1 MVNII
6 LMNIVIIGVG
16 YVGLVSGLAF
26 AKTDNN
32 VQFLDV
38 DVSKI
43 DDLKKKKAP
52 FFEPLLEE
60 YLNDEKIN
68 QSVSFHCEYDDV
80 DWDTAEIIMICV
92 QTPTTLENEIDSS
105 FLNNVFKSLSDLINH
120 QSIICIKS
128 TIHPEA
134 IQEILN
140 NSGLNDEDIVF
151 NPEFLREGQAFND
164 FFNPDRVIIGA
175 VNKRN
180 AERVAELYKNL
191 DTDLILTD
199 PISSQLIKY
208 LSNAYLPL
216 RLSFVNE
223 ASQIIKKLGGN
234 LSQTLQGIGLDSRIG
249 NNYFRPSP
257 GWGGSCFPKD
267 VTEINSII
275 KANNLTTPLIS
286 NINESNKQHQNW
298 FSNYLIKQIQEKNL
312 DSICLVG
319 LAFKEDTDDT
329 RYSPTISIYK
339 NLKLH
344 KKNVYIYDFSNT
356 EDDSFDI
363 KQSFA
368 ENSLIV
374 EMYPLSDENQT
385 KITKEINKLKNY
397 DYLKFWE

>member
-1 MVNII
+1 MV
-6 LMNIVIIGVG
+6 
-16 YVGLVSGLAF
+16 
-26 AKTDNN
+26 
-32 VQFLDV
+32 
-38 DVSKI
+38 
-43 DDLKKKKAP
+43 
-52 FFEPLLEE
+52 
-60 YLNDEKIN
+60 
-68 QSVSFHCEYDDV
+68 
-80 DWDTAEIIMICV
+80 CV

-105 FLNNVFKSLSDLINH
+105 FLNNVFESLSDLINH

-164 FFNPDRVIIGA
+164 FFNPDRVVIGA
-175 VNKRN
+175 VNERN

-191 DTDLILTD
+191 DTELILTD

-234 LSQTLQGIGLDSRIG
+234 LSQTLLGIGLDSRIG

-275 KANNLTTPLIS
+275 KAKNLTTPLIS

-298 FSNYLIKQIQEKNL
+298 FSNYLIKKIQEKNL
-312 DSICLVG
+312 DSICLIG

-329 RYSPTISIYK
+329 RYSPTISIYE
-339 NLKLH
+339 NLKLL

-363 KQSFA
+363 RQSFT

-385 KITKEINKLKNY
+385 KITKEINKLENY

>member
-1 MVNII
+1 
-6 LMNIVIIGVG
+6 MNIVIIGVG

-32 VQFLDV
+32 VQFLDL

-68 QSVSFHCEYDDV
+68 QSVSFHSEYDDV
-80 DWDTAEIIMICV
+80 DWDTAEIIMVCV
-92 QTPTTLENEIDSS
+92 QTPTTIENEIDSS
-105 FLNNVFKSLSDLINH
+105 FLNNVFKSLSDLTND

-134 IQEILN
+134 IQEILDNSSLN
-140 NSGLNDEDIVF
+140 NEDIVF

-164 FFNPDRVIIGA
+164 FFNPDRVVIGA

-191 DTDLILTD
+191 NTELILTD

-234 LSQTLQGIGLDSRIG
+234 LSQTLLGIGLDSRIG

-312 DSICLVG
+312 DSICLIG

-329 RYSPTISIYK
+329 RYSPTISIYE
-339 NLKLH
+339 NLKLL

-363 KQSFA
+363 RQSFA

-385 KITKEINKLKNY
+385 KITKEINKLENY

>member
-1 MVNII
+1 
-6 LMNIVIIGVG
+6 MNIVIIGVG

-32 VQFLDV
+32 VQFLDL

-68 QSVSFHCEYDDV
+68 QSVSFHSEYDDV
-80 DWDTAEIIMICV
+80 DWDTAEIIMVCV
-92 QTPTTLENEIDSS
+92 QTPTTIENEIDSS
-105 FLNNVFKSLSDLINH
+105 FLNNVFKSLSDLTND

-134 IQEILN
+134 IQEILDNSSLN
-140 NSGLNDEDIVF
+140 NEDIVF

-164 FFNPDRVIIGA
+164 FFNPDRVVIGA

-191 DTDLILTD
+191 DTELILTD

-234 LSQTLQGIGLDSRIG
+234 LSQTLLGVGLDSRIG

-312 DSICLVG
+312 DSICLIG

-329 RYSPTISIYK
+329 RYSPTISIYE
-339 NLKLH
+339 NLKLL

-363 KQSFA
+363 RQSFA

-385 KITKEINKLKNY
+385 KITKEINKLENY

>member
-32 VQFLDV
+32 VQFLDL

-68 QSVSFHCEYDDV
+68 QSVSFHSEYDDV
-80 DWDTAEIIMICV
+80 DWDTAEIIMVCV
-92 QTPTTLENEIDSS
+92 QTPTTIENEIDSS
-105 FLNNVFKSLSDLINH
+105 FLNNVFKSLSDLTND

-134 IQEILN
+134 IQEILDNSSFN
-140 NSGLNDEDIVF
+140 NEDIVF

-164 FFNPDRVIIGA
+164 FFNPDRVVIGA

-180 AERVAELYKNL
+180 AERVAKLYKNL
-191 DTDLILTD
+191 DTELILTD

-234 LSQTLQGIGLDSRIG
+234 LSQTLLGIGLDSRIG

-312 DSICLVG
+312 DSICLIG

-329 RYSPTISIYK
+329 RYSPTISIYE
-339 NLKLH
+339 NLKLL
-344 KKNVYIYDFSNT
+344 KKNVYIFDFSNT

-363 KQSFA
+363 RQSFA

-385 KITKEINKLKNY
+385 KITKEINKLENY

>member
-26 AKTDNN
+26 AKIDNN
-32 VQFLDV
+32 VQFLDL

-68 QSVSFHCEYDDV
+68 QSVSFHSEYDDV
-80 DWDTAEIIMICV
+80 DWDTAEIIMVCV
-92 QTPTTLENEIDSS
+92 QTPTTIENEIDSS
-105 FLNNVFKSLSDLINH
+105 FLNNVFKSLSDLTND

-134 IQEILN
+134 IQEILDNSSVN
-140 NSGLNDEDIVF
+140 NEDIVF

-164 FFNPDRVIIGA
+164 FFNPDRVVIGA

-191 DTDLILTD
+191 DTELILTD

-234 LSQTLQGIGLDSRIG
+234 LSQTLLGIGLDSRIG

-312 DSICLVG
+312 DSICLIG

-329 RYSPTISIYK
+329 RYSPTISIYE
-339 NLKLH
+339 NLKLL
-344 KKNVYIYDFSNT
+344 KKNVYIFDFSNT
-356 EDDSFDI
+356 EEDSFDI
-363 KQSFA
+363 RQSFV
-368 ENSLIV
+368 ENSLLV

-385 KITKEINKLKNY
+385 KITKEINKLENY

>member
-32 VQFLDV
+32 VQFLDL

-68 QSVSFHCEYDDV
+68 QSVSFHSEYDDV
-80 DWDTAEIIMICV
+80 DWDTAEIIMVCV
-92 QTPTTLENEIDSS
+92 QTPTTIENEIDSS
-105 FLNNVFKSLSDLINH
+105 FLNNVFKSLSDLTND

-134 IQEILN
+134 IQEILDNSSLN
-140 NSGLNDEDIVF
+140 NEDIVF

-164 FFNPDRVIIGA
+164 FFNPDRVVIGA

-191 DTDLILTD
+191 DTELILTD

-234 LSQTLQGIGLDSRIG
+234 LSQTLLGVGLDSRIG

-312 DSICLVG
+312 DSICLIG

-329 RYSPTISIYK
+329 RYSPTISIYE
-339 NLKLH
+339 NLKLL
-344 KKNVYIYDFSNT
+344 KKNVYIFDFSNT

-363 KQSFA
+363 RQSFA

-385 KITKEINKLKNY
+385 KITKEINKLENY

>member
-32 VQFLDV
+32 VQFLDL

-43 DDLKKKKAP
+43 DNLKKKKAP

-68 QSVSFHCEYDDV
+68 QSVSFHSEYDDV
-80 DWDTAEIIMICV
+80 DWDTAEIIMVCV

-134 IQEILN
+134 VQEILN

-234 LSQTLQGIGLDSRIG
+234 LSQTLLGIGLDSRIG

-329 RYSPTISIYK
+329 RYSPTISIYE

-363 KQSFA
+363 RQSFA

>member
-68 QSVSFHCEYDDV
+68 QSVSFHSKYDDV
-80 DWDTAEIIMICV
+80 DWDTAEIIMVCV

-105 FLNNVFKSLSDLINH
+105 FLNNVFESLSDLINH

-164 FFNPDRVIIGA
+164 FFNPDRVVIGA

-191 DTDLILTD
+191 DTELILTD

-234 LSQTLQGIGLDSRIG
+234 LSQTLLGIGLDSRIG

-363 KQSFA
+363 RQSFA

-385 KITKEINKLKNY
+385 IITKEINKLKNY

>member
-1 MVNII
+1 
-6 LMNIVIIGVG
+6 MNIVIIGVG

-68 QSVSFHCEYDDV
+68 QSVSFHSEYDHV
-80 DWDTAEIIMICV
+80 DWDTAEIIMVCV
-92 QTPTTLENEIDSS
+92 QTPTTVENEIDSS

-363 KQSFA
+363 RQSFA

>member
-1 MVNII
+1 
-6 LMNIVIIGVG
+6 MNIVIIGVG

-68 QSVSFHCEYDDV
+68 QSVSFHSEYDDV
-80 DWDTAEIIMICV
+80 DWDTAEIIMVCV
-92 QTPTTLENEIDSS
+92 QTPTTVENEIDSS

-234 LSQTLQGIGLDSRIG
+234 LSQTLLGVGLDSRIG

-312 DSICLVG
+312 DSICLIG

>member
-1 MVNII
+1 
-6 LMNIVIIGVG
+6 MNIVIIGVG

-32 VQFLDV
+32 VQFLDL

-68 QSVSFHCEYDDV
+68 QSVSFHSEYDDV
-80 DWDTAEIIMICV
+80 DWDTAEIIMVCV
-92 QTPTTLENEIDSS
+92 QTPTTIENEIDSS
-105 FLNNVFKSLSDLINH
+105 FLNNVFKSLSDLTND

-134 IQEILN
+134 IQEILDNSSLN
-140 NSGLNDEDIVF
+140 NEDIVF

-164 FFNPDRVIIGA
+164 FFNPDRVVIGA

-191 DTDLILTD
+191 NTELILTD

-234 LSQTLQGIGLDSRIG
+234 LSQTLLGIGLDSRIG

-312 DSICLVG
+312 DSICLIG

-329 RYSPTISIYK
+329 RYSPTISIYE
-339 NLKLH
+339 NLKLL
-344 KKNVYIYDFSNT
+344 KKNVYIFDFSNT

-363 KQSFA
+363 RQSFA

-385 KITKEINKLKNY
+385 KITKEINKLENY

>member
-68 QSVSFHCEYDDV
+68 QSVSFHSEYDDV
-80 DWDTAEIIMICV
+80 DWDTAEIIMVCV
-92 QTPTTLENEIDSS
+92 QTPTTIENKIDSS
-105 FLNNVFKSLSDLINH
+105 FLNNVFKSLSDLTND

-134 IQEILN
+134 IQEILDNSSLN
-140 NSGLNDEDIVF
+140 NEDIVF

-164 FFNPDRVIIGA
+164 FFNPDRVVIGA

-191 DTDLILTD
+191 DTELILTD

-234 LSQTLQGIGLDSRIG
+234 LSQTLLGIGLDSRIG

-312 DSICLVG
+312 DSICLIG

-329 RYSPTISIYK
+329 RYSPTISIYE
-339 NLKLH
+339 NLKLL

-363 KQSFA
+363 RQSFA

>member
-32 VQFLDV
+32 VQFLDL

-68 QSVSFHCEYDDV
+68 QSVSFHSEYDDV
-80 DWDTAEIIMICV
+80 DWDTAEIIMVCV
-92 QTPTTLENEIDSS
+92 QTPTTIENKIDSS
-105 FLNNVFKSLSDLINH
+105 FLNNVFKSLSDLTND

-134 IQEILN
+134 IQEILDNSSLN
-140 NSGLNDEDIVF
+140 NEDIVF

-234 LSQTLQGIGLDSRIG
+234 LSQTLLGIGLDSRIG

-312 DSICLVG
+312 DSICLIG

-329 RYSPTISIYK
+329 RYSPTISIYE
-339 NLKLH
+339 NLKLL

-363 KQSFA
+363 RQSFA

-385 KITKEINKLKNY
+385 KITKEINKLENY

>member
-32 VQFLDV
+32 VQFLDL

-68 QSVSFHCEYDDV
+68 QSVSFHSEYDDV
-80 DWDTAEIIMICV
+80 DWDTAEIIMVCV
-92 QTPTTLENEIDSS
+92 QTPTTIENKIDSS
-105 FLNNVFKSLSDLINH
+105 FLNNVFKSLSDLTND

-134 IQEILN
+134 IQEILDNSSFN
-140 NSGLNDEDIVF
+140 NEDIVF

-191 DTDLILTD
+191 DTELILTD

-234 LSQTLQGIGLDSRIG
+234 LSQTLLGIGLDSRIG

-312 DSICLVG
+312 DSICLIG

-329 RYSPTISIYK
+329 RYSPTISIYE
-339 NLKLH
+339 NLKLL

-363 KQSFA
+363 RQSFA

-385 KITKEINKLKNY
+385 KITKEINKLENY

>member
-68 QSVSFHCEYDDV
+68 QSVSFHSKYDDV
-80 DWDTAEIIMICV
+80 DWDTAEIIMVCV

-164 FFNPDRVIIGA
+164 FFNPDRVVIGA

-191 DTDLILTD
+191 DTELILTD

-234 LSQTLQGIGLDSRIG
+234 LSQTLLGIGLDSRIG

-363 KQSFA
+363 RQSFA

>member
-1 MVNII
+1 
-6 LMNIVIIGVG
+6 MNIVIIGVG

-32 VQFLDV
+32 VQFLDL

-68 QSVSFHCEYDDV
+68 QSVSFHSEYDDV
-80 DWDTAEIIMICV
+80 DWDTAEIIMVCV
-92 QTPTTLENEIDSS
+92 QTPTTIENKIDSS
-105 FLNNVFKSLSDLINH
+105 FLNNVFKSLSDLTND

-134 IQEILN
+134 IQEILDNFSLN
-140 NSGLNDEDIVF
+140 NEDIVF

-164 FFNPDRVIIGA
+164 FFNPDRVVIGA

-191 DTDLILTD
+191 DTELILTD

-234 LSQTLQGIGLDSRIG
+234 LSQTLLGIGLDSRIG

-312 DSICLVG
+312 DSICLIG

-329 RYSPTISIYK
+329 RYSPTISIYE
-339 NLKLH
+339 NLKLL

-363 KQSFA
+363 RQSFA

-385 KITKEINKLKNY
+385 KITKEINKLENY

>member
-1 MVNII
+1 
-6 LMNIVIIGVG
+6 MNIVIIGVG

-32 VQFLDV
+32 VQFLDL

-68 QSVSFHCEYDDV
+68 QSVSFHSEYDDV
-80 DWDTAEIIMICV
+80 DWDTAEIIMVCV
-92 QTPTTLENEIDSS
+92 QTPTTIENEIDSS
-105 FLNNVFKSLSDLINH
+105 FLNNVFKSLSDLTND

-134 IQEILN
+134 IQEILDNSSLN
-140 NSGLNDEDIVF
+140 NEDIVF

-191 DTDLILTD
+191 NTELILTD

-234 LSQTLQGIGLDSRIG
+234 LSQTLLGVGLDSRIG

-312 DSICLVG
+312 DSICLIG

-329 RYSPTISIYK
+329 RYSPTISIYE
-339 NLKLH
+339 NLKLL
-344 KKNVYIYDFSNT
+344 KKNVYIFDFSNT

-363 KQSFA
+363 RQSFA

-385 KITKEINKLKNY
+385 KITKEINKLENY

>member
-1 MVNII
+1 
-6 LMNIVIIGVG
+6 MNIVIIGVG

-68 QSVSFHCEYDDV
+68 QSVSFHSEYDDV
-80 DWDTAEIIMICV
+80 DWDTAEIIMVCV
-92 QTPTTLENEIDSS
+92 QTPTTIENKIDSS

-234 LSQTLQGIGLDSRIG
+234 LSQTLLGIGLDSRIG

-329 RYSPTISIYK
+329 RYSPTISIYE

-363 KQSFA
+363 RQSFA

>member
-32 VQFLDV
+32 VQFLDL

-68 QSVSFHCEYDDV
+68 QSVSFHSEYDDV
-80 DWDTAEIIMICV
+80 DWDTAEIIMVCV
-92 QTPTTLENEIDSS
+92 QTPTTIENKIDSS
-105 FLNNVFKSLSDLINH
+105 FLNNVFKSLSDLTND

-134 IQEILN
+134 IQEILDNSSLN
-140 NSGLNDEDIVF
+140 NEDIVF

-164 FFNPDRVIIGA
+164 FFNPDRVVIGA

-191 DTDLILTD
+191 NTELILTD

-234 LSQTLQGIGLDSRIG
+234 LSQTLLGIGLDSRIG

-312 DSICLVG
+312 DSICLIG

-329 RYSPTISIYK
+329 RYSPTISIYE
-339 NLKLH
+339 NLKLL

-363 KQSFA
+363 RQSFA

-385 KITKEINKLKNY
+385 KITKEINKLENY

>member
-68 QSVSFHCEYDDV
+68 QSVSFHSEYDDV
-80 DWDTAEIIMICV
+80 DWDTAEIIMVCV
-92 QTPTTLENEIDSS
+92 QTPTTIENKIDSS
-105 FLNNVFKSLSDLINH
+105 FLNNVFKSLSDLTND

-134 IQEILN
+134 IQEILD
-140 NSGLNDEDIVF
+140 NSSFNIEDIVF

-164 FFNPDRVIIGA
+164 FFNPDRVVIGA

-191 DTDLILTD
+191 DTELILTD

-234 LSQTLQGIGLDSRIG
+234 LSQTLLGVGLDSRIG

-312 DSICLVG
+312 DSICLIG

-329 RYSPTISIYK
+329 RYSPTISIYE
-339 NLKLH
+339 NLKLL

-356 EDDSFDI
+356 EDDFFDTR
-363 KQSFA
+363 QSFA

-385 KITKEINKLKNY
+385 KITKEINKLENY

>member
-32 VQFLDV
+32 VQFLDL

-68 QSVSFHCEYDDV
+68 QSVSFHSEYDDV
-80 DWDTAEIIMICV
+80 DWDTAEIIMVCV
-92 QTPTTLENEIDSS
+92 QTPTTIENKIDSS
-105 FLNNVFKSLSDLINH
+105 FLNNVFKSLSDLTND

-134 IQEILN
+134 IQEILDNSSLN
-140 NSGLNDEDIVF
+140 NEDIVF

-164 FFNPDRVIIGA
+164 FFNPDRVVIGA

-191 DTDLILTD
+191 NTELILTD

-234 LSQTLQGIGLDSRIG
+234 LSQTLLGIGLDSRIG

-298 FSNYLIKQIQEKNL
+298 FSNYLIKKIQEKNL
-312 DSICLVG
+312 DSICLIG

-329 RYSPTISIYK
+329 RYSPTISIYE
-339 NLKLH
+339 NLKLL

-363 KQSFA
+363 RQSFA

-385 KITKEINKLKNY
+385 KITKEINKLENY

>member
-1 MVNII
+1 
-6 LMNIVIIGVG
+6 MNIVIIGVG

-32 VQFLDV
+32 VQFLDL

-68 QSVSFHCEYDDV
+68 QSVSFHSEYDDV
-80 DWDTAEIIMICV
+80 DWDTAEIIMVCV
-92 QTPTTLENEIDSS
+92 QTPTTIENKIDSS
-105 FLNNVFKSLSDLINH
+105 FLNNVFKSLSDLTND

-134 IQEILN
+134 IQEILDNSSLN
-140 NSGLNDEDIVF
+140 NEDIVF

-164 FFNPDRVIIGA
+164 FFNPDRVVIGA

-191 DTDLILTD
+191 DTELILTD

-234 LSQTLQGIGLDSRIG
+234 LSQTLLGIGLDSRIG

-312 DSICLVG
+312 DSICLIG

-329 RYSPTISIYK
+329 RYSPTISIYE
-339 NLKLH
+339 NLKLL

-363 KQSFA
+363 RHSFA

-385 KITKEINKLKNY
+385 KITKEINKLENY

>member
-1 MVNII
+1 
-6 LMNIVIIGVG
+6 MNIVIIGVG

-68 QSVSFHCEYDDV
+68 QSVSFHSEYDDV
-80 DWDTAEIIMICV
+80 DWDTAEIIMVCV
-92 QTPTTLENEIDSS
+92 QTPTTVENEIDSS

-298 FSNYLIKQIQEKNL
+298 FSNYLIKQIKEKNL

>member
-1 MVNII
+1 
-6 LMNIVIIGVG
+6 MNIVIIGVG

-32 VQFLDV
+32 VQFLDL
-38 DVSKI
+38 DVSRI

-68 QSVSFHCEYDDV
+68 QSVSFHSEYDDV
-80 DWDTAEIIMICV
+80 DWDTAEIIMVCV
-92 QTPTTLENEIDSS
+92 QTPTTIENKIDSS
-105 FLNNVFKSLSDLINH
+105 FLNNVFKSLSDLTND

-134 IQEILN
+134 IQEILDNSSLN
-140 NSGLNDEDIVF
+140 NEDIVF

-164 FFNPDRVIIGA
+164 FFNPDRVVIGA
-175 VNKRN
+175 VNKCN
-180 AERVAELYKNL
+180 AERVAEPYKNL
-191 DTDLILTD
+191 DTELILTD

-234 LSQTLQGIGLDSRIG
+234 LSQTLLGIGLDSRIG

-312 DSICLVG
+312 DSICLIG

-329 RYSPTISIYK
+329 RYSPTISIYE
-339 NLKLH
+339 NLKLL

-356 EDDSFDI
+356 EDDFFDTR
-363 KQSFA
+363 QSFA

-385 KITKEINKLKNY
+385 KITKEINKLENY

>member
-32 VQFLDV
+32 VQFLDL

-68 QSVSFHCEYDDV
+68 QSVSFHSEYDDV
-80 DWDTAEIIMICV
+80 DWDTAEIIMVCV
-92 QTPTTLENEIDSS
+92 QTPTTIENEIDSS
-105 FLNNVFKSLSDLINH
+105 FLNNVFKSLSDLTND

-134 IQEILN
+134 IQEILDNSSLN
-140 NSGLNDEDIVF
+140 NEDIVF

-164 FFNPDRVIIGA
+164 FFNPDRVVIGA

-191 DTDLILTD
+191 DTELILTD

-234 LSQTLQGIGLDSRIG
+234 LSQTLLGIGLDSRIG

-312 DSICLVG
+312 DSICLIG

-329 RYSPTISIYK
+329 RYSPTISIYE
-339 NLKLH
+339 NLKLL

-356 EDDSFDI
+356 EDDFFDTR
-363 KQSFA
+363 QSFA

-385 KITKEINKLKNY
+385 KITKEINKLENY